1 MRSRVI
7 HPNIPA
13 DDYYNIEVGA
23 QEGSVLSPILL
34 LVAIEDMQEY
44 LAAHPFQQRATVST
58 KHAKRQR
65 QKGKPP
71 GVRIGGTYLALLQHV
86 DDAVLLAHTPS
97 SPARCGGPSLRAGWR
112 PEGRGQAGGRTRL
125 VRTECRGGP
134 SCVSASGG
142 PPTVSCAS
150 KDAHRPPLG
159 HGRRALGR

>member
-23 QEGSVLSPILL
+23 REGSVLSPILL

-71 GVRIGGTYLALLQHV
+71 GVRIGGTYLAFSTLTTRCSWPTHLLRQL
-86 DDAVLLAHTPS
+86 AVE
-97 SPARCGGPSLRAGWR
+97 GPR
-112 PEGRGQAGGRTRL
+112 
-125 VRTECRGGP
+125 
-134 SCVSASGG
+134 
-142 PPTVSCAS
+142 
-150 KDAHRPPLG
+150 
-159 HGRRALGR
+159 

>member
-23 QEGSVLSPILL
+23 REGSVLSPILL

-86 DDAVLLAHTPS
+86 DDAVLLAR
-97 SPARCGGPSLRAGWR
+97 SP
-112 PEGRGQAGGRTRL
+112 EEL
-125 VRTECRGGP
+125 VRQMT
-134 SCVSASGG
+134 
-142 PPTVSCAS
+142 
-150 KDAHRPPLG
+150 
-159 HGRRALGR
+159 GRNQLRCSLT